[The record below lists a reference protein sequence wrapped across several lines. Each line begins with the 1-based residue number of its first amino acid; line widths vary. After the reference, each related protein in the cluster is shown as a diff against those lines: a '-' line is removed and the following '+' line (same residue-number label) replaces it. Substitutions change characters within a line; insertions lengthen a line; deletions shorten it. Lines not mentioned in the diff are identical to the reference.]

1 MHLFRKK
8 EILRCSNCDKV
19 LSHKYKPRPE
29 WKVQGF
35 FCSGCHMEMTKEF
48 ILRQQEEKTKLEHAP
63 DICNLCK
70 KEILLET
77 DKNKPSWQWNME
89 RESILCKSCY
99 EKKALDYERKLNYCT
114 TCGNRLTFIRY
125 NPKPKWNIEGQLC
138 RKCWDKQNQV
148 RL

>member
-48 ILRQQEEKTKLEHAP
+48 ILRQQEEKTRLEQAP

-70 KEILLET
+70 KELLLET

-99 EKKALDYERKLNYCT
+99 EKKALDYEKKLNYCT
-114 TCGNRLTFIRY
+114 TCSNRLAFIRY

-138 RKCWDKQNQV
+138 RKCWDKQNKA
-148 RL
+148 RP